1 MHKPSRKGKRNPT
14 LRLKACGRIDVVM
27 QAAVQ
32 AAVAEWKPTREDL
45 EWLNAVQWEREDGK
59 WEQHDMGAPGDDEDV
74 EMADEREAAAPH
86 DDERKEHAAMAV
98 GGVAVEQQQRCP
110 ACGKM
115 RAARDLGYH
124 LQAHLRPR
132 DRHRLCEGKRR
143 WRWMRSLLLLTYR
156 RSGSV

>member
-1 MHKPSRKGKRNPT
+1 M
-14 LRLKACGRIDVVM
+14 RLKKTRVHTGVVM
-27 QAAVQ
+27 QAAAEGQ
-32 AAVAEWKPTREDL
+32 AVWLPEEV
-45 EWLNAVQWEREDGK
+45 EWLLRALLEEPAEEAQRNWVPHGD
-59 WEQHDMGAPGDDEDV
+59 APGNDEDV